1 MSTRFPATRTDGAS
15 VTGLPV
21 AGVITSMFGARD
33 IEEHASGHS
42 GVDIAADLRTP
53 VRAPADG
60 IVQDVF
66 SLAIA
71 GAPWA
76 QAWKRVFGNS
86 LIVGH
91 GDYVTLYAYLVEPPN
106 VYEGQHVV
114 AGDLLGGMG
123 ATGEAT
129 GPHLHWGM
137 APASNG
143 YLQRDG
149 LGGLVNPLDFVEAT
163 TGQRPIEL
171 DAVRAKLEEAL
182 ALLQ

>member
-1 MSTRFPATRTDGAS
+1 MSTRFRGTSTDGAS
-15 VTGLPV
+15 VTGFPV

-33 IEEHASGHS
+33 IEEHAAGHS
-42 GVDIAADLRTP
+42 GVDIASDLGTP
-53 VRAPADG
+53 VRAPAAG
-60 IVQDVF
+60 VVQDVF

-76 QAWKRVFGNS
+76 QAWKQVFGNS
-86 LIVGH
+86 VIISH
-91 GDYVTLYAYLVEPPN
+91 GDYVTLAHFADPPS
-106 VYEGQHVV
+106 VYEGQPVA
-114 AGDLLGGMG
+114 AGDVLGCVG

-149 LGGLVNPLDFVEAT
+149 LGGLVNPLDFIET
-163 TGQRPIEL
+163 PTNQRPIEL
-171 DAVRAKLEEAL
+171 GAIRAKPEEAL
-182 ALLQ
+182 ALLG